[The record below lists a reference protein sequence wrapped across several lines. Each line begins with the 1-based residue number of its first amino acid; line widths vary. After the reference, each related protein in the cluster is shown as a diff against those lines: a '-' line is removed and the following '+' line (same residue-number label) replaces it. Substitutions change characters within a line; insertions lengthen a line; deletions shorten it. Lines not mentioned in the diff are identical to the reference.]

1 MGAQGPGRHS
11 AGWTGRQP
19 AAWDDSDPVGWNES
33 QLAAWDDGEP
43 ADWYDSGS
51 AGGPARHAGSRTAR
65 LHEQRSLRMRRG
77 WAVAVATVTASG
89 LVAAGLVLSSG
100 PASTGSAG
108 QTAALAAWRTP
119 GIHTMFGS
127 SVSGGDLALK
137 TREFGHMPIV
147 RTSYSGLPAANAWT
161 TSPGARNKSAV
172 IVSFA
177 APPSTVLA
185 GTDDA
190 VLTRFFD
197 TAPSGHRIYYAYYS
211 EPEGN
216 VSRHQFTTSLYRRAW
231 LHIAALARKARNRQ
245 LTPTLILRASD
256 LSAHSGVNWRSYLPD
271 RHVIRTIAW
280 DAYPAGTLSGHD
292 PRLTPPGTFMGPAI
306 AAAKSAGMQF
316 GFAGF
321 ALATA
326 KGRPAWLKTVA
337 NYLKNSGALFGLLTS
352 RTSVPATEL
361 TDRPS
366 IKAWHSVVSG
376 SVAVQ
381 GPTSPAP
388 LPSAPPTPAP
398 SSPAPSAPAPSSSA
412 SSSPAPSSPAPSA
425 PAPSAPA
432 PSSSASSSPA
442 PSSPP
447 PTTPAPPPSAPVES
461 PITSVPTGNVTC
473 NYGPDTW
480 SGDASSVG
488 YSVRSIQATNGD
500 LASFV
505 VALNANK
512 GTTEVVGYPSDQCLM
527 YSALPSSLTSS
538 FDVTPP
544 AASGGLD
551 YEYAYDIWLT
561 TAAAAT
567 SNNWNNDLELMI
579 WTYVNG
585 QVPAGSVAGT
595 LSDGSKVW
603 VAGNNTNGTVSVVL
617 PKNETIGTVNIASI
631 VSQLKGLGFVTSA
644 DTGILDVEYGIEA
657 PYGGG
662 QSFAVNGFSVSAKS

>member
-1 MGAQGPGRHS
+1 MRVSLADWNDGWS
-11 AGWTGRQP
+11 AG
-19 AAWDDSDPVGWNES
+19 ES
-33 QLAAWDDGEP
+33 P
-43 ADWYDSGS
+43 RRS
-51 AGGPARHAGSRTAR
+51 RHAGSRTVR
-65 LHEQRSLRMRRG
+65 LHQTRSLRKRRG
-77 WAVAVATVTASG
+77 WAAGVATATAAG

-100 PASTGSAG
+100 PVSPAS

-119 GIHTMFGS
+119 SIGTVFGS
-127 SVSGGDLALK
+127 SVSSGDLALK
-137 TREFGHMPIV
+137 TKAFGHMPII
-147 RTSYSGLPAANAWT
+147 RTAYSGLPAANAWT
-161 TSPGARNKSAV
+161 TGPGARNNSAV

-185 GTDDA
+185 GADDA

-256 LSAHSGVNWRSYLPD
+256 LSARSGVNWRSYLPD

-280 DAYPAGTLSGHD
+280 DAFPAGTLTGHD
-292 PRLTPPGTFMGPAI
+292 PQLTAPATFMGPAI

-326 KGRPAWLKTVA
+326 KGQAWLKTVA

-352 RTSVPATEL
+352 RAAVPATEL

-366 IKAWHSVVSG
+366 IKAWHSVVSRSG
-376 SVAVQ
+376 TVQ

-388 LPSAPPTPAP
+388 LPSAPSPTPTPTTPAP
-398 SSPAPSAPAPSSSA
+398 SSPTPSAPAPSS
-412 SSSPAPSSPAPSA
+412 PT
-425 PAPSAPA
+425 
-432 PSSSASSSPA
+432 SSSPA

-447 PTTPAPPPSAPVES
+447 STPPAPSSPPSTPPAPPGPVVS

-480 SGDASSVG
+480 SGDASGVG
-488 YSVRSIQATNGD
+488 YSVREIQATNGD
-500 LASFV
+500 LASFA

-527 YSALPSSLTSS
+527 YSALPSMLTSS

-544 AASGGLD
+544 ANSSGLD

-585 QVPAGSVAGT
+585 QVPAGSVAAT

-617 PKNETIGTVNIASI
+617 PKNETIGTVDIASI
-631 VSQLKGLGFVTSA
+631 VSQLKARGYVTSA

-662 QSFAVNGFSVSAKS
+662 QTFAVNGFSVSAKS

>member
-1 MGAQGPGRHS
+1 MG
-11 AGWTGRQP
+11 
-19 AAWDDSDPVGWNES
+19 
-33 QLAAWDDGEP
+33 
-43 ADWYDSGS
+43 
-51 AGGPARHAGSRTAR
+51 
-65 LHEQRSLRMRRG
+65 RG
-77 WAVAVATVTASG
+77 WAAAAATATASA

-100 PASTGSAG
+100 PASPAS

-119 GIHTMFGS
+119 GFGTVFGS
-127 SVSGGDLALK
+127 AVSAGDLALK
-137 TREFGHMPIV
+137 TKEFGHMPII
-147 RTSYSGLPAANAWT
+147 RMSYSGLPAANAWT
-161 TSPGARNKSAV
+161 TGPGARNKSAL
-172 IVSFA
+172 IVSFK
-177 APPSTVLA
+177 APPSTVLMGA
-185 GTDDA
+185 ADA
-190 VLTRFFD
+190 ALTRFFD
-197 TAPSGHRIYYAYYS
+197 TAPSGHRIYYSYYS
-211 EPEGN
+211 EPEAN

-256 LSAHSGVNWRSYLPD
+256 VSARSGVNWRSYLPD

-280 DAYPAGTLSGHD
+280 DAYPAGTLTGHD
-292 PRLTPPGTFMGPAI
+292 PQLTPPATFMGPAI

-337 NYLKNSGALFGLLTS
+337 NYLKSSGALFGLLTS
-352 RTSVPATEL
+352 RTAVPTTEL

-366 IKAWHSVVSG
+366 IKAWHSVVSR
-376 SVAVQ
+376 SATVQ

-388 LPSAPPTPAP
+388 LPSSPAPAPTTPAP
-398 SSPAPSAPAPSSSA
+398 SSPAPSAPAPSS
-412 SSSPAPSSPAPSA
+412 PT
-425 PAPSAPA
+425 
-432 PSSSASSSPA
+432 SSSPA

-447 PTTPAPPPSAPVES
+447 SSPPAPSSPPSSPPAPSSPPSSPPTPPGPVES

-480 SGDASSVG
+480 SGDASGVG
-488 YSVRSIQATNGD
+488 YSVREIQATNGD
-500 LASFV
+500 LASFA

-527 YSALPSSLTSS
+527 YSALPSTLTSS

-544 AASGGLD
+544 ANSSGLD

-617 PKNETIGTVNIASI
+617 PKNETIGTVDIASI
-631 VSQLKGLGFVTSA
+631 VSQLKAGGYVTSA

-662 QSFAVNGFSVSAKS
+662 QTFQVNGFSVSAKS